1 MKPKHLIVITSIA
14 LIIGA
19 AYPVRSARAQDSRP
33 RYSSPQYAEQSW
45 TLPSDTIINVQ
56 MNMTLSSRTA
66 RVGDKFIATVTV
78 PVYVNGQSVVPAG
91 SVVEGR
97 VTQVTPA
104 KRMNRSGTIG
114 IDFDDIV
121 FPNGSRVGLVGT
133 LTSSDPETRK
143 QIDDE
148 SRVSGAGNKRPAVF
162 IGGGG
167 AVGAV
172 LGGIAGGGKG
182 AVLGGAAG
190 AGAGVAAVLLSKGEE
205 AQVPVGTPFAV
216 QLKQS
221 LIIRESFVIEGASAP
236 DRANDQP
243 PPDQPADMPRERPYR
258 PDPPDARPDPAE
270 RPSYDRPAG
279 DRPTSDRVEPADT
292 AARPDLPLSS
302 PEMVRRAQLALKDQ
316 GYYEGDTDG
325 IMNPRTSSALR
336 AYQREH
342 QLTETGDLDPKTAR
356 SLGIVGPAPST
367 DRAADRSV
375 SEPPREPRRETTEA
389 SDAVMATVLSASANR
404 TADGAISVLINT
416 QANSGGWRWFGDKV
430 INGDTLEVYAKAIRP
445 TGMVTQV
452 LTRGRIEVTVK
463 DGVEYVR
470 RVVVHSAGRDQTI
483 TLATAANA
491 EDVRPAPQPSN
502 SSGSGLQRRAEE
514 LLAEYQRAYG
524 VRMTGSG
531 FEIDNASQYREPEVE
546 LLFAIDSFANAAQLY
561 ARLAASIRDRQTMHG
576 ATLALARQARRTDR
590 VITTTTSR
598 VADGLA
604 LKWDSIRQDVLRL
617 MQSYNITSSEIEN

>member
-56 MNMTLSSRTA
+56 LNMTLSSRPA
-66 RVGDKFIATVTV
+66 RVGDNFIATVTV

-182 AVLGGAAG
+182 AVLGGAVG

-258 PDPPDARPDPAE
+258 PDLYPPRVRVGPHRRRHHGHGAGVE
-270 RPSYDRPAG
+270 RVQRQRHAG
-279 DRPTSDRVEPADT
+279 PHA
-292 AARPDLPLSS
+292 
-302 PEMVRRAQLALKDQ
+302 VRRALVPALPP
-316 GYYEGDTDG
+316 G
-325 IMNPRTSSALR
+325 
-336 AYQREH
+336 
-342 QLTETGDLDPKTAR
+342 
-356 SLGIVGPAPST
+356 
-367 DRAADRSV
+367 AA
-375 SEPPREPRRETTEA
+375 
-389 SDAVMATVLSASANR
+389 
-404 TADGAISVLINT
+404 
-416 QANSGGWRWFGDKV
+416 
-430 INGDTLEVYAKAIRP
+430 
-445 TGMVTQV
+445 
-452 LTRGRIEVTVK
+452 RGRV
-463 DGVEYVR
+463 GAR
-470 RVVVHSAGRDQTI
+470 AG
-483 TLATAANA
+483 
-491 EDVRPAPQPSN
+491 
-502 SSGSGLQRRAEE
+502 GQRRA
-514 LLAEYQRAYG
+514 A
-524 VRMTGSG
+524 
-531 FEIDNASQYREPEVE
+531 
-546 LLFAIDSFANAAQLY
+546 
-561 ARLAASIRDRQTMHG
+561 ARL
-576 ATLALARQARRTDR
+576 
-590 VITTTTSR
+590 
-598 VADGLA
+598 
-604 LKWDSIRQDVLRL
+604 
-617 MQSYNITSSEIEN
+617 